1 MEKISFDEVM
11 KSPEGSEFNY
21 DHGSNAN
28 LFIRRVGEGIS
39 QVILYSN
46 GAESVN
52 RIYSHRPYKQ
62 HEYSVRTVMTP
73 EKQEAFKEK
82 IAHAKTIAEFQ
93 KLKEWAMT
101 NSYPFSDA
109 PDVGYIYKDEL
120 YGVIN
125 ATIKRLAMEA
135 H

>member
-21 DHGSNAN
+21 DHGLNADV
-28 LFIRRVGEGIS
+28 FIRRIGEGIS
-39 QVILYSN
+39 QVILYDI
-46 GAESVN
+46 GESIN
-52 RIYSHRPYKQ
+52 RIYTFKKYKNL
-62 HEYSVRTVMTP
+62 EYSVRTEMTP
-73 EKQEAFKEK
+73 EKQEAFKAK
-82 IAHAKTIAEFQ
+82 IANAKTIAEFQ

-120 YGVIN
+120 DGVIN
-125 ATIKRLAMEA
+125 ATIKRIAMEA
-135 H
+135 Q